1 MARHDL
7 YPASRSLPAPAQ
19 GAASMQPGTRHCLGE
34 HALWRGCAEVFQP
47 IPWPWTTVG
56 GEAVP
61 DAPRSLQLPMRS
73 EPLLLPSSAQLPQ
86 LSCLAGC
93 WGCAGCG
100 MPLGAKKGGSDGEHP
115 KVGLN
120 PLVSAVCACRGV
132 GTTVIQPLA
141 SAACG
146 QRPRRAARVF
156 SRFVG
161 VAQRL
166 GKLPA

>member
-1 MARHDL
+1 MICTRRADL
-7 YPASRSLPAPAQ
+7 SLPRRRV
-19 GAASMQPGTRHCLGE
+19 QPPCSLVPGVVWGSTPC
-34 HALWRGCAEVFQP
+34 ARGCAEVFQP

-61 DAPRSLQLPMRS
+61 DAARSLQLPMRS